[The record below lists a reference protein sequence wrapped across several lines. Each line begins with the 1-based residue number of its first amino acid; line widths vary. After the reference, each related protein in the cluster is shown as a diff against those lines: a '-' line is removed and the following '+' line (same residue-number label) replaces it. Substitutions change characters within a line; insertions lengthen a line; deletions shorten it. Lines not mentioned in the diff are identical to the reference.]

1 MFHVEKMFSF
11 DRSVVLFLLRSF
23 NVGLDHME
31 IVRWVILKF
40 FQDLLQL
47 FVRFV
52 VVNIVH
58 CV

>member
-31 IVRWVILKF
+31 IVRWVIL
-40 FQDLLQL
+40 LQL
-47 FVRFV
+47 FIRFV
-52 VVNIVH
+52 VVNRVH